1 MKRRIT
7 WGVLLLITFLTFYY
21 WMPADMYLYMPV
33 FLGIAGGLLC
43 FLFLV
48 QLFADFQDIDEIKEW
63 DRTPKYWY
71 HKITFLFIPGAI
83 ALMVIFSLHYTAL
96 ENKELKQFG
105 ETVPATIVDG
115 YYRSS
120 SKSSSY
126 KLTISYITKKGKPVR
141 TQKEVSSEQYK
152 AASKGQHVEV
162 IYSTKHPSL
171 VKILLGE
178 EMIREFTGISSRNI
192 NLTDMSQIL
201 DMSGDTILYTLN
213 KISYR
218 WIVADDDKSSYVNE
232 HKDLYMTVTPHESVT
247 YVSLGENM
255 RKMLQEIKSSGFK
268 QDSATAKVESEGEED
283 GMFRLYTKGD
293 LKLVV
298 RTKALEMDKSNS
310 SSGETSIAAMA
321 KMFNKEVG
329 LVVTMFKN

>member
-7 WGVLLLITFLTFYY
+7 WGILLLLTFLTFYY

-33 FLGIAGGLLC
+33 FLGIVGGLLC
-43 FLFLV
+43 FVFLV

-71 HKITFLFIPGAI
+71 HNIAFLFIPGAI
-83 ALMVIFSLHYTAL
+83 ALIVIFSMHYTKL

-115 YYRSS
+115 YYKSS

-141 TQKEVSSEQYK
+141 VQKEVSSEQYH

-178 EMIREFTGISSRNI
+178 EMIKEFTGISSRNV
-192 NLTDMSQIL
+192 NLKDMSDIL
-201 DMSGDTILYTLN
+201 DMSGDSVLNTLN

-218 WIVADDDKSSYVNE
+218 WSIADDDKSSYVNE
-232 HKDLYMTVTPHESVT
+232 HKDLYMSVTPHGSVT

-255 RKMLQEIKSSGFK
+255 RTMLQEIKNSGFK
-268 QDSATAKVESEGEED
+268 QDSASANVNKETEDD

-298 RTKALEMDKSNS
+298 RTKALEMDNS
-310 SSGETSIAAMA
+310 SSSNETSVAAMA

-329 LVVTMFKN
+329 LVVTMFRN

>member
-7 WGVLLLITFLTFYY
+7 WGVLLLLTFLTFYY

-33 FLGIAGGLLC
+33 FLGIIGGLLC
-43 FLFLV
+43 FFFLV

-63 DRTPKYWY
+63 DSTPKYWY

-83 ALMVIFSLHYTAL
+83 TLIVLFSMHYTAL

-115 YYRSS
+115 YYKSS

-126 KLTISYITKKGKPVR
+126 KLTISYYTKKGKLVR

-162 IYSTKHPSL
+162 IYSTQHPSL
-171 VKILLGE
+171 VKILLGD

-192 NLTDMSQIL
+192 NLTDMSKIL
-201 DMSGDTILYTLN
+201 DLPGDSILPALN

-218 WIVADDDKSSYVNE
+218 WSIAAGDTGSYVNE
-232 HKDLYMTVTPHESVT
+232 HKDIYFTATPHESVT
-247 YVSLGENM
+247 YIALGEDM
-255 RKMLQEIKSSGFK
+255 RAMLQEIKQSGFK
-268 QDSATAKVESEGEED
+268 QDADTAKVENEED
-283 GMFRLYTKGD
+283 GIFRLYTKGD

-298 RTKALEMDKSNS
+298 RTKALDIDNS
-310 SSGETSIAAMA
+310 SSSNENNMAAVARML
-321 KMFNKEVG
+321 NKEMG
-329 LVVTMFKN
+329 LVVTMFRN